1 MENVRLLR
9 LQPTLKMIY
18 EEMCEGGIS
27 CHMTGEND
35 QNYRGVRL
43 YSEGYGLLPDILYVM
58 ILEGGS
64 CICTDSLGNGPQ
76 IVCPNMDATS
86 LLTFL
91 LDLFAKLQQMEM
103 DLDDLVYRGADLNA
117 LCEYGAS
124 MLNNPICLHDDWFVM
139 IAKSAE
145 LSSVLPP
152 DYIMSSNKEF
162 VPQVVLEDFKFDS
175 DYLET
180 YSHRTAQMW
189 NASPEAGPC
198 IYVNLWAGSVYC
210 GRLLVVKYNRE
221 FRSLDYLIAEVL
233 TQRIMMVLR
242 RSIPD
247 WQHAVRSMDDVV
259 YELLT
264 QGYSD
269 SVEVS
274 RLTETLGW
282 NKQDKLL
289 CIRIR
294 HQRSEGTVTMEHLL
308 HSDLF
313 RAFPGSYILL
323 TEHQQC
329 VVMNVTREA
338 TSFSQLRHRLAPLC
352 RDYCLYAGVSTPVRG
367 IRELHLAY
375 YQAEVSL
382 NRAFQQQSERWI
394 VPFSDCVMDY
404 LLNHLDSPLHRHH
417 LVAPELI
424 RLMEIDE
431 EKGTDYFETL
441 RVYLMNERN
450 IPQTSDIL
458 IIHRTTLLYRLKKIQ
473 ALIDLNLDDPDIRL
487 HLLLSLRIL
496 AQEST

>member
-1 MENVRLLR
+1 MENVCLLR
-9 LQPTLKMIY
+9 LRPTLKMIY
-18 EEMCEGGIS
+18 EEMCEGGIA
-27 CHMTGEND
+27 CRLTGED
-35 QNYRGVRL
+35 DRNYWGVRL
-43 YSEGYGLLPDILYVM
+43 YSDDTRLREDVLYIVDLGGSAYVCSGLLQDGAKIICPD
-58 ILEGGS
+58 
-64 CICTDSLGNGPQ
+64 
-76 IVCPNMDATS
+76 MDRTS

-103 DLDDLVYRGADLNA
+103 ELDDLVYRGADLNT
-117 LCEYGAS
+117 LCEYGAT
-124 MLNNPICLHDDWFVM
+124 MLDNPICLHDDWFVM

-152 DYIMSSNKEF
+152 DYIMTSNKEF

-180 YSHRTAQMW
+180 YSYRTAQKW

-210 GRLLVVKYNRE
+210 GRLLVVKYKRE
-221 FRSLDYLIAEVL
+221 FRTLDFLIAEVL

-247 WQHAVRSMDDVV
+247 GQRPVRSMDDVV

-264 QGYSD
+264 RGYSD
-269 SVEVS
+269 SLEVT
-274 RLTETLGW
+274 RLMETLDWG
-282 NKQDKLL
+282 KQDKLL

-323 TEHQQC
+323 TGHQQC
-329 VVMNVTREA
+329 VVVNVTREA

-382 NRAFQQQSERWI
+382 NRAFQQQSDRWI
-394 VPFSDCVMDY
+394 IPFSDCMLDY
-404 LLNHLDSPLHRHH
+404 LLNHLNSPMQQQH

-424 RLMEIDE
+424 RLLEMDQ
-431 EKGTDYFETL
+431 EKGTAYFETL
-441 RVYLMNERN
+441 QTYLLNERD
-450 IPQTSDIL
+450 IPKTSEAL

-473 ALIDLNLDDPDIRL
+473 MLIDLNLDDPDVRL
-487 HLLLSLRIL
+487 NLLLSLRIL
-496 AQEST
+496 KR